1 MLQYTRSL
9 GKEPDSS
16 PISRFNFLCLSLK
29 ASISFSWTDVS
40 GRWCSWLSWVVKEGF
55 NVLLDVEAKLMMW
68 VSVVLL
74 SWLVE
79 KFAFMCWLEEVM
91 SLGSWKVSCLTC
103 LAGEIRLLSLLV
115 VDVLLLIRLMGEGVV
130 LLKWVSLIIPF
141 EMEASV
147 L

>member
-1 MLQYTRSL
+1 M
-9 GKEPDSS
+9 
-16 PISRFNFLCLSLK
+16 
-29 ASISFSWTDVS
+29 
-40 GRWCSWLSWVVKEGF
+40 CSWLSWVVKEGF

-115 VDVLLLIRLMGEGVV
+115 LDVKLLIRLKGKGVV
-130 LLKWVSLIIPF
+130 ILKWVSLMILF
-141 EMEASV
+141 GTEASILYV
-147 L
+147 VIGPR